1 MCTPRYCADTWRR
14 YVEEVG
20 ELERTCD
27 GLMDERNAM
36 LVKLEGLKRR
46 KQIETEV
53 SAKHEA
59 VAWNMQKKS
68 KLAWAKKSG
77 GGVEH
82 SLRTVLL
89 KLLIHVLHVRNGFFG
104 KLKAIYSV
112 VPCRGSTVSV

>member
-1 MCTPRYCADTWRR
+1 MRNIQQHIWTPRHFADTWRR

-27 GLMDERNAM
+27 GLMNERNAM

-59 VAWNMQKKS
+59 VSWNMQKKS
-68 KLAWAKKSG
+68 KLARAKKSG
-77 GGVEH
+77 GGVF
-82 SLRTVLL
+82 RTFATDGAVEAPHTRTACAQWFLWQ
-89 KLLIHVLHVRNGFFG
+89 
-104 KLKAIYSV
+104 
-112 VPCRGSTVSV
+112 T